1 LEVSS
6 VNQLEKDLLHAL
18 DPVEFAGSLGFYCD
32 PWQAKVLRWEGRQL
46 ILNCHRQAGKS
57 TVTSLLAVHKAI
69 YHPDSL
75 ILLVSPTQRQSS
87 ELFRKC
93 TEWLNR
99 LEHKPDLPE
108 DNKLSCALANGSRIV
123 SLPSTEANVRGFSG
137 PSLIIIDEAARVSD
151 QLYFAIRPMLA
162 SSGGQLI
169 QMSTPNGKIGFFWY
183 TWDQGIGWDR
193 VMVSATESNR
203 ITPEF
208 LEEERR
214 TMGEYYFNQEYLC
227 VFQDRLDQ
235 PFSSEHI
242 MRALTTEVK
251 PLFLV
256 SGAGGSRS
264 VLSNDIRPLFY
275 ESDR

>member
-1 LEVSS
+1 
-6 VNQLEKDLLHAL
+6 VNELARDLVYAL
-18 DPVEFAGSLGFYCD
+18 DPVKFAGSLGFDCD

-46 ILNCHRQAGKS
+46 ILNCHRQSGKS
-57 TVTSLLAVHKAI
+57 TTTSLLAVHRAI

-93 TEWLNR
+93 VAWLNR
-99 LEHKPDLPE
+99 LEHRPAMPE
-108 DNKLSCALANGSRIV
+108 DNKLSCGLGNGSRIV
-123 SLPSTEANVRGFSG
+123 SLPSTESNVRGFSG

-193 VMVSATESNR
+193 VMVPATESTR

-235 PFSSEHI
+235 PFSSEHV
-242 MRALTTEVK
+242 MRALTTEIQ
-251 PLFLV
+251 PLFLG
-256 SGAGGSRS
+256 SGKRDDRDI
-264 VLSNDIRPLFY
+264 LSKDVRPLFG
-275 ESDR
+275 EDDR